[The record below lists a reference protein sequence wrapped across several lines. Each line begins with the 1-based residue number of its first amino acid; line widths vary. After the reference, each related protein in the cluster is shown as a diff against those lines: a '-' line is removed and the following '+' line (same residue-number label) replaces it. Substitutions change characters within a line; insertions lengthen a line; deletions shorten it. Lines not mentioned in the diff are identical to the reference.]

1 MKNYL
6 NLILVIFCLTTL
18 HSCDEK
24 NDEVQSKEQSNELL
38 NRGMRPDD
46 QELVVS
52 VSWAWDVFEKVNG
65 LTCKDGWGFCFQ
77 VGPVWTFDCAKIKSV
92 VAGKVVFNLQAN
104 SGTSIGIPNE
114 ENKTGTFYF
123 HKNIM
128 SSNVYNTKNFSTSSI
143 GTDLYIDCAKTKKL
157 VEGDY
162 PIVMDGD
169 YFKYPIDYV
178 QM

>member
-18 HSCDEK
+18 NSCDEK
-24 NDEVQSKEQSNELL
+24 NEEVQSKELSNEIL
-38 NRGMRPDD
+38 NRGICPDG

-52 VSWAWDVFEKVNG
+52 VSWAWDIFEKFNG

-77 VGPVWTFDCAKIKSV
+77 AGPVWTFDCVKIKSV
-92 VAGKVVFNLQAN
+92 VAAKVAFDLQTN
-104 SGTSIGIPNE
+104 SGTSIGITNE
-114 ENKTGTFYF
+114 ENKTCTFYF

-128 SSNVYNTKNFSTSSI
+128 SSNVYQTKNFSTLSI
-143 GTDLYIDCAKTKKL
+143 GPDLYIDSAKTKKL
-157 VEGDY
+157 VQGDY

-169 YFKYPIDYV
+169 YFKYTIDYV
-178 QM
+178 EM